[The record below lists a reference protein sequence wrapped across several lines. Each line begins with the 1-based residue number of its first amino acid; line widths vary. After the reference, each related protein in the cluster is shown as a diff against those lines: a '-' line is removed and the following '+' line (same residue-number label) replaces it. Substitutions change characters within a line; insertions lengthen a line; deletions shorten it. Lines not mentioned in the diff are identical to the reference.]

1 MNTRLIIPL
10 TALLLA
16 TPAAAHAERVALL
29 PASGVNVHEGYLA
42 ASHAVA
48 RGHLE
53 KAGYEVVP
61 VSGRHVTGEPGA
73 GDAITAARQMGARYA
88 VVIHI
93 ARLGSAAKVK
103 LTAYDAASGRVA
115 YRDQLDAGT
124 PDDMDPVLARLVK
137 GMATGKPA
145 EDTADI
151 NTVTQK
157 EADPLRKRKAT
168 SVFGLRIGVVV
179 PATRPDSGDEPGI
192 PGMGLFWLY
201 DVRSFLAEVAFD
213 FHAKDGEGDFTFS
226 LGAYRPFSKENTS
239 FYAGGGLR
247 YGSAD
252 YGNSYDMSTGVSA
265 YAGVGVLLGRLS
277 TVQIR
282 GEIDYFVNLFEDG
295 DDCCKSRSSGA
306 LFNVGIGF

>member
-1 MNTRLIIPL
+1 MLTRVILSV

-16 TPAAAHAERVALL
+16 APTVAHAERVALL

-53 KAGYEVVP
+53 TSGYEVVP
-61 VSGRHVTGEPGA
+61 VPGQHATGEPSA
-73 GDAITAARQMGARYA
+73 NDAIMSARQMGARYA
-88 VVIHI
+88 VVVHI

-103 LTAYDAASGRVA
+103 LTAYDAATGQVA

-145 EDTADI
+145 RDTADI
-151 NTVTQK
+151 NTVTEK
-157 EADPLRKRKAT
+157 EADPLRKRRAT
-168 SVFGLRIGVVV
+168 SVFGLRIGVVI
-179 PATRPDSGDEPGI
+179 PATRPESGKETGI
-192 PGMGLFWLY
+192 PGMGIFWLY

-213 FHAKDGEGDFTFS
+213 FHAKDGEGDFTIGI
-226 LGAYRPFSKENTS
+226 GAYYPFSKENTS

-252 YGNSYDMSTGVSA
+252 YGDSSMSSGISA
-265 YAGVGVLLGRLS
+265 YGGLGVLLGRLS

-282 GEIDYFVNLFEDG
+282 GEVDYFVNLFQDGEDG
-295 DDCCKSRSSGA
+295 YESNSSGV
-306 LFNVGIGF
+306 LLNVGVGF

>member
-1 MNTRLIIPL
+1 MRTRLIIAL

-16 TPAAAHAERVALL
+16 APVAAHAERVALL
-29 PASGVNVHEGYLA
+29 PTSGVNVHEGYLA
-42 ASHAVA
+42 AAHAVA

-53 KAGYEVVP
+53 TTGYEVVP
-61 VSGRHVTGEPGA
+61 VPGNFATNEPSA
-73 GDAITAARQMGARYA
+73 GDAIAAARQSGARYA
-88 VVIHI
+88 VVIYI

-137 GMATGKPA
+137 GMATGKRA
-145 EDTADI
+145 SETADI

-179 PATRPDSGDEPGI
+179 PATRPDSGNERGI
-192 PGMGLFWLY
+192 PGMGIFWLY
-201 DVRSFLAEVAFD
+201 DARSFLAEVAFD
-213 FHAKDGEGDFTFS
+213 FHAKDEEGDFTVGI
-226 LGAYRPFSKENTS
+226 GAYRPFNKENTS

-252 YGNSYDMSTGVSA
+252 YGSTSMSSGISA
-265 YAGVGVLLGRLS
+265 YAGLGVLLGRLS

-282 GEIDYFVNLFEDG
+282 GEVDYFVNLFQDGADG
-295 DDCCKSRSSGA
+295 DESNSSG
-306 LFNVGIGF
+306 LLLNVGVGF